1 MHRYSYGRGGFSF
14 RQNKKKFLGL
24 FIIGLGLA
32 TLLYF
37 FFPLISYHL
46 YLSSAF
52 AGSEIQSPIPQRY
65 VLNGSSPLGG
75 LVSHGF
81 KNVTS
86 NYKDARNWF
95 PYQANQEAIH
105 AQTQIEVKKVDEYEF
120 SIPSQGINK
129 AKVSAIDFDL
139 SKHLVQY
146 FTTSKSPIEKGTSV
160 IFGHSTL
167 PQWFD
172 PKNYMTIF
180 ANMHQIKSGDDIVI
194 TLNEKDYTYK
204 VFSISIVESNDP
216 NIFAQSYD
224 NSYIT
229 IVTCTP
235 PGTTWKRLVVR
246 AALQS

>member
-1 MHRYSYGRGGFSF
+1 MHRYSYGSKKLFS
-14 RQNKKKFLGL
+14 NKRIKKILGI
-24 FIIGLGLA
+24 FSISIGVV

-37 FFPLISYHL
+37 FFPLLSYQL
-46 YLSSAF
+46 FLSSAF
-52 AGSEIQSPIPQRY
+52 AQSDITAPLPQRF
-65 VLNGSSPLGG
+65 VLSSAPSIGG
-75 LVSHGF
+75 LFSSGIS
-81 KNVTS
+81 NVTS
-86 NYKDARNWF
+86 DYRDARNWF
-95 PYQANQEAIH
+95 PQ
-105 AQTQIEVKKVDEYEF
+105 VKKSGSNQKVTEYVF
-120 SIPSQGINK
+120 SIPSQKIDRV
-129 AKVSAIDFDL
+129 KVSTVDFDL

-146 FTTSKSPIEKGTSV
+146 FSTSKSPIDHGTSV

-180 ANMHQIKSGDDIVI
+180 ANMHKIKSGEEVVI
-194 TLNEKDYTYK
+194 TLNGKDYTYK
-204 VFSISIVESNDP
+204 VFAISIVESNDP

-246 AALQS
+246 AALQESVVNSQ

>member
-1 MHRYSYGRGGFSF
+1 MHTYSYGKG
-14 RQNKKKFLGL
+14 KKFFRNKRKVFGLLSIALG
-24 FIIGLGLA
+24 IM

-52 AGSEIQSPIPQRY
+52 AGETIEAPLPDRY
-65 VLNGSSPLGG
+65 VLNGNTSIAGLFSSGI
-75 LVSHGF
+75 

-95 PYQANQEAIH
+95 PQVNAASNAEQ
-105 AQTQIEVKKVDEYEF
+105 KVSEYEF
-120 SIPSQGINK
+120 SIPSQGIDKMN
-129 AKVSAIDFDL
+129 VSAVDFDL

-146 FTTSKSPIEKGTSV
+146 FSTSKSPIEKGTSV

-172 PKNYMTIF
+172 PKNYMAIF
-180 ANMHQIKSGDDIVI
+180 AHLHMIKEGEKIVL
-194 TLNEKDYTYK
+194 TVNGQEYSYK
-204 VFSISIVESNDP
+204 VFSVTILDSTNP
-216 NIFAQSYD
+216 NIFSQSFD

-246 AALQS
+246 ASLEQNK

>member
-1 MHRYSYGRGGFSF
+1 MHKYSYGKKGIF
-14 RQNKKKFLGL
+14 RQNKKKF
-24 FIIGLGLA
+24 IGLLVIGIGLT

-52 AGSEIQSPIPQRY
+52 AGGEIQSPIPQRF
-65 VLNGSSPLGG
+65 VLNGTNPLGG

-81 KNVTS
+81 SNVTA

-95 PYQANQEAIH
+95 PYQ
-105 AQTQIEVKKVDEYEF
+105 TQKESKHPQVDEYEF
-120 SIPSQGINK
+120 SIPSQGIEK

-167 PQWFD
+167 PQWFN
-172 PKNYMTIF
+172 PKDYTTIF
-180 ANMHQIKSGDDIVI
+180 ANLHTMKNGDDVI
-194 TLNEKDYTYK
+194 LTVNGKNYTYR
-204 VFSISIVESNDP
+204 VFAMSITDPKDP
-216 NIFAQSYD
+216 NIFSQSFD

-229 IVTCTP
+229 IITCTP
-235 PGTTWKRLVVR
+235 PGTTWKRLVIR

>member
-1 MHRYSYGRGGFSF
+1 MHTYSYGKG
-14 RQNKKKFLGL
+14 KKFFRNRRKVLGL
-24 FIIGLGLA
+24 FSIGLGIA
-32 TLLYF
+32 TLFYF
-37 FFPLISYHL
+37 FFPLISFHL

-52 AGSEIQSPIPQRY
+52 AGETIEAPLPDRF
-65 VLNGSSPLGG
+65 VLNGNTSIAGLFSSGI
-75 LVSHGF
+75 

-95 PYQANQEAIH
+95 PQVNA
-105 AQTQIEVKKVDEYEF
+105 AQSSEQRISEYEF
-120 SIPSQGINK
+120 SIPSQNIEK
-129 AKVSAIDFDL
+129 MKVSAVDFDL

-146 FTTSKSPIEKGTSV
+146 FSTSKSPIEKGTSV

-172 PKNYMTIF
+172 PKNYMAIF
-180 ANMHQIKSGDDIVI
+180 AQLHTIKEGEKIVL
-194 TLNEKDYTYK
+194 TVNGKDYTYK
-204 VFSISIVESNDP
+204 VFSVSILESANP
-216 NIFAQSYD
+216 NIFSQSFD

-246 AALQS
+246 ASLEQN

>member
-1 MHRYSYGRGGFSF
+1 MHRYSYGKEKPRF
-14 RQNKKKFLGL
+14 RNKKKIFGL
-24 FIIGLGLA
+24 FVIAIGTM

-52 AGSEIQSPIPQRY
+52 ADNQIQAPIPQRF
-65 VLNGSSPLGG
+65 VLNGTNPLGG

-81 KNVTS
+81 TNVAA

-95 PYQANQEAIH
+95 PYQN
-105 AQTQIEVKKVDEYEF
+105 KKEGSQKQVEEYEF
-120 SIPSQGINK
+120 SVPSQGINH
-129 AKVSAIDFDL
+129 AKVSSVDFDL

-146 FTTSKSPIEKGTSV
+146 FSTSKSPIEKGTSV

-172 PKNYMTIF
+172 PKNYTTIF
-180 ANMHQIKSGDDIVI
+180 AKLHTMKNNDTVVLTVNG
-194 TLNEKDYTYK
+194 KDHTYK
-204 VFSISIVESNDP
+204 VFSIGITDPKDP
-216 NIFAQSYD
+216 NIFSQSFD

-229 IVTCTP
+229 IITCTP
-235 PGTTWKRLVVR
+235 PGTTWKRLVIR
-246 AALQS
+246 ASLQQS

>member
-1 MHRYSYGRGGFSF
+1 MHRYSYGKGPSF
-14 RQNKKKFLGL
+14 RHNKKK
-24 FIIGLGLA
+24 IIGLFVIAIGLT

-65 VLNGSSPLGG
+65 VLNGTNPLGG

-81 KNVTS
+81 TNVTA

-95 PYQANQEAIH
+95 PYQ
-105 AQTQIEVKKVDEYEF
+105 TKKESTHPQVDEYEF
-120 SIPSQGINK
+120 SIPSQGIEK
-129 AKVSAIDFDL
+129 AKVSAVDFDL

-146 FTTSKSPIEKGTSV
+146 FSTSKSPIEKGTSV

-172 PKNYMTIF
+172 PKKYTSIF
-180 ANMHQIKSGDDIVI
+180 AKLHTIQNGDKVIV
-194 TLNEKDYTYK
+194 TVGGKDYTYK
-204 VFSISIVESNDP
+204 VFSIGITDPKDP
-216 NIFAQSYD
+216 NIFSQSFD

-229 IVTCTP
+229 IITCTP

-246 AALQS
+246 ASLQTS